1 MSDKFAFL
9 QSVRFWNLVVV
20 ATVIVLKSRGI
31 LVDDTLVST
40 ILEII
45 ALVLGGSTV
54 IRTIDRNSDKKVEA
68 AVQAAVVGATVI
80 GTSKGDRG

>member
-1 MSDKFAFL
+1 MSAKFAFL

-20 ATVIVLKSRGI
+20 ATVIVLKTKGI

-54 IRTIDRNSDKKVEA
+54 IRTIDRNAEKKVEA
-68 AVQAAVVGATVI
+68 AVIGASVK
-80 GTSKGDRG
+80 GSKG